1 MAVDGSGLR
10 TPSVIPRV
18 FRHRFGPKDIG
29 RALALLR
36 VGHIDLVFQAAPPGQ
51 VRKRSLLSTRHAE
64 GQDDPLREHATPK
77 NSSHFQN
84 PENS

>member
-10 TPSVIPRV
+10 TPSVIPQV

-51 VRKRSLLSTRHAE
+51 VRKRSIADMS
-64 GQDDPLREHATPK
+64 
-77 NSSHFQN
+77 
-84 PENS
+84 ENRRPDGFTEPSYPQ